1 MDIFTSA
8 TTMVGLLGFF
18 FSAWKYFDTR
28 KFEAKNVRFSQFRQT
43 FIWFAGRTEEGQL
56 LTAVQQAIAT
66 YQLMEFPE
74 FKAMSLPI
82 IEHLL
87 GEKENP
93 PLLQDALQEAK
104 NQLQNSN

>member
-1 MDIFTSA
+1 MDIFTSV
-8 TTMVGLLGFF
+8 TTIVGLLGFF

-43 FIWFAGRTEEGQL
+43 FIWFSGRTEEGQL
-56 LTAVQQAIAT
+56 LTGVQQAIAA

-87 GEKENP
+87 KEEQNP
-93 PLLQDALQEAK
+93 PLLRDALQAAK
-104 NQLQNSN
+104 KQLQTSN